1 MIANEQSDAMESR
14 LPTDPS
20 YWTGL
25 LSKIVA
31 DAAPL
36 LKEYRTWKPWW
47 LPIARFGP
55 SLSLAAAAAVAAVWF
70 ITLAGAGAPA
80 TVSQFEYALAPHDP
94 VARTFV
100 LSAAPPDIS
109 ILLPLNQE
117 GSR

>member
-1 MIANEQSDAMESR
+1 MISNERSDAMESR

-25 LSKIVA
+25 SNKIVA

-36 LKEYRTWKPWW
+36 LEEYRTWRPWW

-55 SLSLAAAAAVAAVWF
+55 SLSLASAAAVAAVWF
-70 ITLAGAGAPA
+70 ITPVGAGAPN
-80 TVSQFEYALAPHDP
+80 TVSQFEYALAPPDP

-109 ILLPLNQE
+109 ILLPLHQE
-117 GSR
+117 GL